1 MSYLY
6 LVRHGETEWNRRH
19 RIQGSTDIPLNDTGR
34 AQAERTGRLLARRQW
49 DGIYSSP
56 LARAFETATIVAN
69 VLGMGPPET
78 VPELAERNY
87 GEAEGLT
94 GHEITQRYP
103 GSMPVPGRESR
114 DEVASRIMPA
124 LARIAAAG
132 PDRRVIV
139 ATHGAVIRTVLLAV
153 SASIDHGVPI
163 TNGSVHS
170 FRLMGDSLELIEFD
184 DPIELDSVVSGDEDF
199 DVQNVLERQE
209 DKDAQ

>member
-6 LVRHGETEWNRRH
+6 LVRHGETEWNRKH

-34 AQAERTGRLLARRQW
+34 SQAERTGRLLARREW

-69 VLGMGPPET
+69 ALGLGLPEA

-94 GHEITQRYP
+94 GREIARKYP
-103 GSMPVPGRESR
+103 GSTPVPGRESR
-114 DEVASRIMPA
+114 EAVAARVMPA
-124 LARIAAAG
+124 LERIAAAE
-132 PDRRVIV
+132 PHRRVIV

-153 SASIDHGVPI
+153 NASVGRGVPI

-170 FRLMGDSLELIEFD
+170 FRLIGESLKLIEFD

-199 DVQNVLERQE
+199 DEQNVLENRE
-209 DKDAQ
+209 DEVTQ